1 LAFRDFYADVLHHWP
16 ASSWRNWNS
25 DFDGI
30 QTDTG
35 AEAKRRF
42 EAWKAGETGF
52 PFVDA
57 GMRQLRDTGFM
68 HNRVRM
74 IVASFLIKDLLID
87 WREGERW
94 FRDTL
99 VDIDCANNAMNWQWV
114 AGCGADASPWF
125 RIFNPVKQGETFD
138 TDGAYVRRHCP
149 ELARLPGKYIHR
161 PFEAPRTMLEEAGV
175 TLGETY
181 PAPIVAHDKARDR
194 ALRAFKSLPKTNA
207 S

>member
-1 LAFRDFYADVLHHWP
+1 M
-16 ASSWRNWNS
+16 
-25 DFDGI
+25 
-30 QTDTG
+30 TG
-35 AEAKRRF
+35 Y
-42 EAWKAGETGF
+42 
-52 PFVDA
+52 PIVDA
-57 GMRQLRDTGFM
+57 GMRELWQTGFM

-87 WREGERW
+87 WRVGERW

-125 RIFNPVKQGETFD
+125 RIFNPVKQGEAFD
-138 TDGAYVRRHCP
+138 ADGAYVRRHCP
-149 ELARLPGKYIHR
+149 ELARLPEKFIHR
-161 PFEAPRTMLEEAGV
+161 PFEAPLNMLEEAGV
-175 TLGETY
+175 TLGKTY

-194 ALRAFKSLPKTNA
+194 ALRAFKSLSKTNA